1 MLLQFLETIGNFI
14 TAVIGVIVN
23 FFTMIGMLLTT
34 IPKAIAYVLGAV
46 GYMPPFVGSIIIVSI
61 GVSIAIT
68 VINHWGN

>member
-14 TAVIGVIVN
+14 SAIIGMVIN

-34 IPKAIAYVLGAV
+34 IPKAITYIFGAI
-46 GYMPPFVGSIIIVSI
+46 GYMPAFVGSIIFVSI